1 MVGRMPVTAEV
12 VARFTVPRDTPL
24 MRLGVHKT
32 LTIPLHVAPTAPGN
46 GWVVDADFLTFQS
59 RVTMGDYHLPPLP
72 YKRNLNPIVD
82 TRRRVVLEVLAG
94 YNVGHGVPGTL
105 EQTERL
111 ADRLLAALDNH
122 NPPKEA
128 S

>member
-1 MVGRMPVTAEV
+1 MTGMTVTAEV
-12 VARFTVPRDTPL
+12 VAKFTVPRDTPL
-24 MRLGVHKT
+24 MRLGVSNT
-32 LTIPLHVAPTAPGN
+32 LKIPLHVAPTAPGN
-46 GWVVDADFLTFQS
+46 GWEVEADFLTYQS
-59 RVTMGDYHLPPLP
+59 RITMGEYHLPPLP

-82 TRRRVVLEVLAG
+82 TRRRVVLETLAG
-94 YNVGHGVPGTL
+94 YNVGRGVPGTL
-105 EQTERL
+105 EQIERL